1 MAYGTLLVFIG
12 FAFVFVIGGVV
23 VNYLLMP
30 YKPSVEKYTTY
41 ECGIDPI
48 GNAQIRYSMRFYV
61 FALMYVVFAVES
73 VFLLPW
79 AVVYRKMT
87 GLMPLVEALIFIFI
101 LVLGLAFAWKKGE
114 LKWD

>member
-1 MAYGTLLVFIG
+1 
-12 FAFVFVIGGVV
+12 
-23 VNYLLMP
+23 MP
-30 YKPSVEKYTTY
+30 YKPSKAKYTTY

-61 FALMYVVFAVES
+61 FALMYVVFAVEA

-79 AVVYRKMT
+79 AVVYRRMT
-87 GLMPLVEALIFIFI
+87 GLMPLIEVLIFIFI